1 MYKTI
6 KIMKKSFLQLFGIL
20 AVTASFFTSCSSDSD
35 NNNETPS
42 STFAVDANKFEG
54 IIKDG
59 EVTLSAGTVYKL
71 TGKLQ
76 VNAGATLNIPAG
88 TKIEGIGGTASYIAI
103 AQGAKINVNGTSAN
117 PVIMT
122 SGLATKK
129 AGDWGGLVICGKAP
143 INRVTGG
150 ASTAQSEVA
159 DLTYGGT
166 IANDNSGSIKY
177 LRIEYAGA
185 AFNSEKEFNGVSLFA
200 VGSGTTF
207 EYVEAYQGA
216 DDGFEFFGGT
226 VNTSNLISYGNE
238 DDQFDWTEGWMGT
251 NTNWYGKL
259 AFGKGNR
266 GIEADN
272 FELGFTNTPLSN
284 PSITNITLI
293 GAGIAADATIYTENQ
308 AMKLRRGTRG
318 IFSNVVLSDFKTGI
332 DIEHDETIAGVDTSL
347 KATNVNFSTIPT
359 KTKGTTTAIAPA
371 TKGVNAVVTAVATES
386 ATSTG
391 AGNGVGTPTWAS
403 GWSVGL

>member
-20 AVTASFFTSCSSDSD
+20 ALTASFLTSCSNDSD
-35 NNNETPS
+35 NNTPS
-42 STFAVDANKFEG
+42 STFVVDANNFQG
-54 IIKDG
+54 TIKDG
-59 EVTLSAGTVYKL
+59 EVILSAGTVYKL

-76 VNAGATLNIPAG
+76 VNAGATLTIPAG
-88 TKIEGIGGTASYIAI
+88 TKIEGTGGTASYIAVS
-103 AQGAKINVNGTSAN
+103 QGAKINVNGTSAS

-166 IANDNSGSIKY
+166 IANDNSGSIRY

-185 AFNSEKEFNGVSLFA
+185 AFNSEKEFNGASLFA
-200 VGSGTTF
+200 VGSGTVF

-272 FELGFTNTPLSN
+272 FELGFANTPLSN

-308 AMKLRRGTRG
+308 AMKLRRGTKG

-332 DIEHDETIAGVDTSL
+332 DVEHDETIAGVGTSL
-347 KATNVNFSTIPT
+347 KASNVNFSTIPT

-371 TKGVNAVVTAVATES
+371 TKGVSADVTAVATEKTD
-386 ATSTG
+386 ATG
-391 AGNGVGTPTWAS
+391 AGNGVGTPTWAT

>member
-1 MYKTI
+1 
-6 KIMKKSFLQLFGIL
+6 MKKSFLNLFGIL
-20 AVTASFFTSCSSDSD
+20 ALSASFFTSCSSDSTD
-35 NNNETPS
+35 TPS
-42 STFAVDANKFEG
+42 STFVVDPNNFTG
-54 IIKDG
+54 IINDG
-59 EVTLSAGTVYKL
+59 EVVLSAGTTYKL

-76 VNAGATLNIPAG
+76 VNAGATLTIPAG
-88 TKIEGIGGTASYIAI
+88 TKIEGTGGTASYIAI
-103 AQGAKINVNGTSAN
+103 AQGGKLNVNGTSTN
-117 PVIMT
+117 PVVMT
-122 SGLATKK
+122 SGLTTKK

-166 IANDNSGSIKY
+166 IANDNSGSIRY

-185 AFNSEKEFNGVSLFA
+185 AYNSEKEFNGVSLFA

-226 VNTSNLISYGNE
+226 VNTSNLISFGNE
-238 DDQFDWTEGWMGT
+238 DDQFDWTEGWIGT

-259 AFGKGNR
+259 SFGKGNR

-272 FELGFTNTPLSN
+272 FELGFANTPISS
-284 PSITNITLI
+284 PTITNITLI
-293 GAGIAADATIYTENQ
+293 GAGSAADATIYTENQ
-308 AMKLRRGTRG
+308 ALKMRRGTKA
-318 IFSNVVLSDFKTGI
+318 IFSNVVLSDWKTGI
-332 DIEHDETIAGVDTSL
+332 DVEHDETIAGVGTSL
-347 KATNVNFSTIPT
+347 KVTNVNYIAVAT
-359 KTKGTTTAIAPA
+359 KTKGKKTDGTSAD
-371 TKGVNAVVTAVATES
+371 VSAVATELAS
-386 ATSTG
+386 ATG
-391 AGNGVGTPTWAS
+391 AGNGVAAPTWSA

>member
-1 MYKTI
+1 
-6 KIMKKSFLQLFGIL
+6 MKKSFLNLFGIL
-20 AVTASFFTSCSSDSD
+20 ALSASFFTSCSSDSTD
-35 NNNETPS
+35 TPS
-42 STFAVDANKFEG
+42 STFVVDPNNFAG
-54 IIKDG
+54 IISDG
-59 EVTLSAGTVYKL
+59 EVVLSSGTTYKL

-76 VNAGATLNIPAG
+76 VNDGATLTIPAG
-88 TKIEGIGGTASYIAI
+88 TKIEGTGGTASYIAI
-103 AQGAKINVNGTSAN
+103 AQGGKLNVNGTTSN
-117 PVIMT
+117 PVVMT

-150 ASTAQSEVA
+150 TSTAQSEVA

-166 IANDNSGSIKY
+166 IANDNSGSIRY

-185 AFNSEKEFNGVSLFA
+185 AYNSEKEFNGVSLFA

-226 VNTSNLISYGNE
+226 VNTSNLISFGNE
-238 DDQFDWTEGWMGT
+238 DDQFDWTEGWIGT

-259 AFGKGNR
+259 SFGKGNR

-272 FELGFTNTPLSN
+272 FELGFANTPISS

-293 GAGIAADATIYTENQ
+293 GAGSAADATIYTENQ
-308 AMKLRRGTRG
+308 ALKMRRGTKA
-318 IFSNVVLSDFKTGI
+318 IFSNVVLSDWKTGI
-332 DIEHDETIAGVDTSL
+332 DVEHDETIAGVGTAL
-347 KATNVNFSTIPT
+347 KVTNVNYIATAT
-359 KTKGTTTAIAPA
+359 KTKGKKTDGTSAD
-371 TKGVNAVVTAVATES
+371 VSAVATELAS
-386 ATSTG
+386 ATG
-391 AGNGVGTPTWAS
+391 AGNGVAAPTWSA

>member
-1 MYKTI
+1 
-6 KIMKKSFLQLFGIL
+6 MKKSFLQLFGIL
-20 AVTASFFTSCSSDSD
+20 ALSASFFTSCSSDSTD
-35 NNNETPS
+35 TPS
-42 STFAVDANKFEG
+42 STFVVDPNNFTG
-54 IIKDG
+54 IINDG
-59 EVTLSAGTVYKL
+59 EVVLTAGTTYKL

-76 VNAGATLNIPAG
+76 VNAGATLTIPAG
-88 TKIEGIGGTASYIAI
+88 TKIEGTGGTASYIAI
-103 AQGAKINVNGTSAN
+103 AQGGKLNVNGTSTN
-117 PVIMT
+117 PVVMT
-122 SGLATKK
+122 SGLTTKK

-166 IANDNSGSIKY
+166 IANDNSGSIRY

-185 AFNSEKEFNGVSLFA
+185 AYNSEKEFNGVSLFA

-226 VNTSNLISYGNE
+226 VNTSNLISFGNE

-259 AFGKGNR
+259 SFGKGNR

-272 FELGFTNTPLSN
+272 FELGFANTPISN

-293 GAGIAADATIYTENQ
+293 GAGSAADATIYTENQ
-308 AMKLRRGTRG
+308 GLKMRRGTKA
-318 IFSNVVLSDFKTGI
+318 IFSNVVLSDWKTGI
-332 DIEHDETIAGVDTSL
+332 DVEHDETIAGVGTSL
-347 KATNVNFSTIPT
+347 KVTNVNYIAIAT
-359 KTKGTTTAIAPA
+359 KTKGKKTDGTSAD
-371 TKGVNAVVTAVATES
+371 VSAVATEL
-386 ATSTG
+386 ATATG
-391 AGNGVGTPTWAS
+391 AGNGVAAPTWSS